1 MLDKISQKP
10 TALFDISFNS
20 RVNVTFAASFYHLE
34 TQKRRENKFLAPK
47 RLRVINKLP

>member
-20 RVNVTFAASFYHLE
+20 RGNVTFAAFFLSFRDE
-34 TQKRRENKFLAPK
+34 KRRENKFLAPK

>member
-20 RVNVTFAASFYHLE
+20 RGNVTFAAFFLSFRDEKKTRKQIPRPE
-34 TQKRRENKFLAPK
+34 TFTCH
-47 RLRVINKLP
+47 

>member
-20 RVNVTFAASFYHLE
+20 RGNGTFCSL
-34 TQKRRENKFLAPK
+34 FLAIRDAKKTRKQIP
-47 RLRVINKLP
+47 RPETFTFH